1 MEQDKELAILR
12 HSTAH
17 LLAQAVVQLFPNT
30 KLTIGPSTSHGFFY
44 DFQPSTNFK
53 ESDLE
58 AISTRMQELA
68 ALNLPITH
76 EEISKEQARQIYK
89 DNPFKLELIDG
100 IEGDTVGFSRQ
111 GDFYDLCRGGH
122 VASTGLLKNF
132 QLTTIS
138 GSYWRADRTGTALQR
153 ISGTAFATSK
163 DLRMFLQRQEEAA
176 KYDHRKIGK
185 EMDLFSFHEQG
196 PGFPFFHPKGKQILN
211 NLQAIMRAIW
221 KKNNYQEVTT
231 PAMLDAQLWE
241 QSGHAK
247 HYRQNMYF
255 CNIDD
260 RDFALKPMNCP
271 GALMLYNEKPRS
283 FRELPLKL
291 AEFGHVHRHELSG
304 VLHGLFRV
312 RAFTQD
318 DSHIFCMPEQL
329 EDEVI
334 TIVSIIDQLLSMFQF
349 ENIHYAVST
358 KPDNAMGDATSWDL
372 ATQALKNALEK
383 MGKTYLIQEGEGAFY
398 GPKIEVKIK
407 DSMDRQWQVSTVQ
420 VDFAQPQ
427 NFNISYVASGGAKQK
442 PVMLHQANF
451 GSLERFFGILLE
463 HTKGHLP
470 FWLAPVQIRVLP
482 ITDDQQQYAQTIV
495 QKLEQH
501 NFRVELDTSEQPLS
515 GKIKDAQLQ
524 RITWMLVL
532 GQKELDNQTITLR
545 HVTGKQE
552 FGLTFEQLLE
562 KAQALQ
568 QLV

>member
-153 ISGTAFATSK
+153 ISGIAFATSK
-163 DLRMFLQRQEEAA
+163 DLRMFLQKQEEAA

-196 PGFPFFHPKGKQILN
+196 PGFPFFHPKGKQITN
-211 NLQAIMRAIW
+211 GLQAVMRKIW
-221 KKNNYQEVTT
+221 AKNNYQEVST
-231 PAMLDAQLWE
+231 PAMLDEQLWT
-241 QSGHAK
+241 QSGHASY
-247 HYRQNMYF
+247 YRKNMYF

-329 EDEVI
+329 EGEI
-334 TIVSIIDQLLSMFQF
+334 IQIVKIIDQLLSLFQF
-349 ENIHYAVST
+349 NEVSYAVST
-358 KPDNAMGDATSWDL
+358 KPDNAMGSDESWQL
-372 ATQALKNALEK
+372 ATQGLMNALKT
-383 MGKTYLIQEGEGAFY
+383 MGKDFIIQEGEGAFY

-407 DSMDRQWQVSTVQ
+407 DSMDRQWQCSTVQ
-420 VDFAQPQ
+420 VDFTLPE

-482 ITDDQQQYAQTIV
+482 ITDDQQSYAQTIV

-501 NFRVELDTSEQPLS
+501 NLRVELDTSEQPLS

-524 RITWMLVL
+524 RIPWMLVL

-568 QLV
+568 QLA